1 MTAPPFSL
9 DIALVFIVVGITI
22 ILFLTE
28 WLRVDVV
35 AILVMISLPLLG
47 LIKGKD
53 TFVGFSSTAVISII
67 ATIIMV
73 RGLDHTG
80 LVNRMVRPLTRLAG
94 SSRRRTI
101 LLLCVTVSF
110 ISSFM
115 QNVGAAALF
124 LPAVQRMS
132 RLTGRPISQMLM
144 PVGFSAILGGT
155 VTLVGSSPLLMLND
169 LMTPFGLKPFDLFD
183 VTPVGIALVAAGIL
197 YFVFFGKLL
206 LPRGKETQAST
217 IGPDGDPLPYYPG
230 MGSLYELKYP
240 ATAKDVLEVR
250 TLCDEF
256 HVHTVGLYRSES
268 EGKLLPP
275 DRGTRII
282 PGTTIVAYATP
293 EELHV
298 LADAHG
304 FLVRPRLKLFAADL
318 TDDLAGLVEAV
329 VPPHSDFVGKSIQD
343 VRFRHRHHM
352 APMAVS
358 RGGHTHY
365 GHLGKWVL
373 EPGDVVLMHGSWESF
388 HRMRPQRQ
396 LLFAQSLDYDAL
408 QPHKARIA
416 LGCFGLGIGLV
427 AFTSLPISVCL
438 MTGALGMI
446 LTGVLS
452 IDEAYRGVDWRTVF
466 LLAGLIPL
474 GIAMQQTQAA
484 QWLAFHMLDIVGSP
498 SPLMFYLLVGVI
510 ATGLTLVVSNVGATV
525 LLVPLVIGMAQKI
538 GADPRV
544 ASLVVG
550 MAVSNSFLL
559 PTNQVNALYLGPGSY
574 TSLNFVK
581 AGTPLSILF
590 LAVLT
595 LTLYLLY

>member
-1 MTAPPFSL
+1 MTAPPFTL
-9 DIALVFIVVGITI
+9 DIALVFVVVGVTI
-22 ILFLTE
+22 LLFLTE

-47 LIKGKD
+47 LVQGKD

-80 LVNRMVRPLTRLAG
+80 LVSRMVRPLTRLAG
-94 SSRRRTI
+94 RSRRRTT
-101 LLLCVTVSF
+101 LLLCVAVS
-110 ISSFM
+110 ISSSLM
-115 QNVGAAALF
+115 QNIGAAALF
-124 LPAVQRMS
+124 LPVVQRMS

-155 VTLVGSSPLLMLND
+155 ITLVGSSPLLMLND

-183 VTPVGIALVAAGIL
+183 VTPVGLALAAAGIA
-197 YFVFFGKLL
+197 YFVIFGKGM
-206 LPRGKETQAST
+206 LPGGETRQT
-217 IGPDGDPLPYYPG
+217 EEIDPDGDPSPFYPG
-230 MGSLYELKYP
+230 IGNLYELKYP
-240 ATAKDVLEVR
+240 ATAEDTLEVG
-250 TLCDEF
+250 TLCDQF
-256 HVHTVGLYRSES
+256 HVHTVGLYRSKS

-275 DRGTRII
+275 DRGTRIV
-282 PGTTIVAYATP
+282 PGTTIAVYATP
-293 EELHV
+293 EELRV
-298 LADAHG
+298 LAEAHG
-304 FLVRPRLKLFAADL
+304 FLVRPRLRLFAADL
-318 TDDLAGLVEAV
+318 NDDLAGLVEAV
-329 VPPHSDFVGKSIQD
+329 VPPHSEFVGKSVQD
-343 VRFRHRHHM
+343 GRFRHRYHM
-352 APMAVS
+352 AVMAVS

-365 GHLGKWVL
+365 GFLAKWIM
-373 EPGDVVLMHGSWESF
+373 EPGDVILMHGSWESF
-388 HRMRPQRQ
+388 HRMRPLRQ
-396 LLFAQSLDYDAL
+396 LLFAQSLDYEVL

-416 LGCFGLGIGLV
+416 LGCFGLGTGLV

-438 MTGALGMI
+438 MAGALGMI

-452 IDEAYRGVDWRTVF
+452 IDDAYRGVDWRTVF

-474 GIAMQQTQAA
+474 GLAMQQTGAA

-498 SPLMFYLLVGVI
+498 SPLLFYLLVGII

-559 PTNQVNALYLGPGSY
+559 PTNQVNALYLGPGNY

-590 LAVLT
+590 LVVLT
-595 LTLYLLY
+595 LTLHILY